1 LTVVR
6 CLLYVVHMKHVKASE
21 ARKHWFRLLDD
32 ALRGEVIAVER
43 KGQRIVLRR
52 EELSDTRTAKGSRRY
67 KKLLRVPRADE
78 ADQWSWEWRPG
89 RGLAARRR
97 ASR

>member
-1 LTVVR
+1 
-6 CLLYVVHMKHVKASE
+6 MKQVKASE

-43 KGQRIVLRR
+43 RGQRIVLRR
-52 EELSDTRTAKGSRRY
+52 EDLNDTRKAKNSTQY

-89 RGLAARRR
+89 GGVGLRRR
-97 ASR
+97 SAR

>member
-1 LTVVR
+1 
-6 CLLYVVHMKHVKASE
+6 MKQVKASE
-21 ARKHWFRLLDD
+21 ARRHWFRLLDE

-52 EELSDTRTAKGSRRY
+52 EELDDTKTAKDSKQY
-67 KKLLRVPRADE
+67 KKLLRVPHADE

-89 RGLAARRR
+89 RGLASRRR
-97 ASR
+97 SAR